1 MSEEKTNG
9 NFKVSGKTS
18 GAPTAEPKRR
28 VAKPSMYKVR
38 LLNDDFTPIDFVTY
52 VIQKFFHKSIDESMS
67 ITMQIHK
74 TGSAICGLYTKDVA
88 ETKVGI
94 VNDYA
99 RKSQHPLKCTL
110 EEQA

>member
-1 MSEEKTNG
+1 MSDDKTNG
-9 NFKVSGKTS
+9 NFKLT
-18 GAPTAEPKRR
+18 GAPVREPKKRA
-28 VAKPSMYKVR
+28 VKPSMYKVR
-38 LLNDDFTPIDFVTY
+38 LLNDDFTPVDFVSY
-52 VIQKFFHKSIDESMS
+52 VVQKFFNKTADESLS

-74 TGSAICGLYTKDVA
+74 SGSAICGLYTKDIA

-110 EEQA
+110 EENA

>member
-1 MSEEKTNG
+1 MNDDKTNG
-9 NFKVSGKTS
+9 NSKTS
-18 GAPTAEPKRR
+18 GVTVSEPKKRL
-28 VAKPSMYKVR
+28 VKPSMYKVR
-38 LLNDDFTPIDFVTY
+38 LMNDDFTPLDFVSY
-52 VIQKFFHKSIDESMS
+52 VVQKFFNKNADESAR
-67 ITMQIHK
+67 ITSQIQK

-110 EEQA
+110 EEYA

>member
-1 MSEEKTNG
+1 MSEDKTNG
-9 NFKVSGKTS
+9 NLKASASTVS
-18 GAPTAEPKRR
+18 EPKKRA
-28 VAKPSMYKVR
+28 VKPSMYKVR
-38 LLNDDFTPIDFVTY
+38 LLNDDFTPIDFVSF
-52 VIQKFFHKSIDESMS
+52 VVQKFFNKTADESVS

-74 TGSAICGLYTKDVA
+74 SGSAICGLYTKDVA

-110 EEQA
+110 EEHA